1 MTDEMPLFQWADN
14 EASSQLP
21 ILRAQGEGQTLE
33 YMRGFPA
40 NTRELAKEV
49 AAFATS
55 NAGTILIGVD
65 NSGDCIGLS
74 NVESALERDSLLRRI
89 EGICH
94 GTVKPSITPTARFA
108 QEGGQG
114 VLLLTIPKGSQ
125 PVYYANGIPYI
136 RHITSSR
143 PAEPHEVIELILNAN
158 RLAPNAWATIDE
170 DPDERVQ
177 FLADLMRP
185 LVRVKVLGE
194 EIDERMINPWLD
206 MWRAQFADAATEL
219 RQAAAKQIAS
229 LEKLETALLDEAEAL
244 NAVAK
249 MQLHLG
255 SGSELSKAAN
265 EALKKNDALLT
276 RVSPEVVP
284 HVDRA
289 QLLDQLDELERES
302 KLLASEAEAAR
313 AAGGI
318 EDLQAR
324 ASDLGGRILFTAQYG
339 VNRLAPD
346 LRSTLTY
353 CGRKLH
359 LVETRRTYLDGGI
372 SVNKIVDEVLQA
384 VVEFAVAMKAVP
396 RE

>member
-1 MTDEMPLFQWADN
+1 MDKMPVSQWADC
-14 EASSQLP
+14 EASLQVP
-21 ILRAQGEGQTLE
+21 ILRAQGEGQALE
-33 YMRGFPA
+33 YMKEFPA

-74 NVESALERDSLLRRI
+74 NVENAAERDSLFRRV

-108 QEGGQG
+108 QEVGKT
-114 VLLLTIPKGSQ
+114 VLVLTVPKGGQ

-158 RLAPNAWATIDE
+158 RLAPRATSTIQE
-170 DPDERVQ
+170 EPDERVQ

-206 MWRAQFADAATEL
+206 IWRAQFADAASEL
-219 RQAAAKQIAS
+219 RQAAVKPVATV
-229 LEKLETALLDEAEAL
+229 EKLETALLDTAEAL

-249 MQLHLG
+249 MRLHLG
-255 SGSELSKAAN
+255 AGSELSKSAD
-265 EALKKNDALLT
+265 EALNKNESLLA
-276 RVSPEVVP
+276 RVSSEVIA
-284 HVDRA
+284 HVDRK
-289 QLLDQLDELERES
+289 QLLDQLDALERES
-302 KLLASEAEAAR
+302 KLLAVEAAAAR
-313 AAGGI
+313 TAGGI
-318 EDLQAR
+318 EGLQAR
-324 ASDLGGRILFTAQYG
+324 AAELGARILFTSQYG
-339 VNRLAPD
+339 VNRLVPD
-346 LRSTLTY
+346 LRSALTD
-353 CGRKLH
+353 CGRRLH
-359 LVETRRTYLDGGI
+359 LAETRRVYLDGGV
-372 SVNKIVDEVLQA
+372 SVNRIIDEVLHAVADFSA
-384 VVEFAVAMKAVP
+384 VVKSIP
-396 RE
+396 RV